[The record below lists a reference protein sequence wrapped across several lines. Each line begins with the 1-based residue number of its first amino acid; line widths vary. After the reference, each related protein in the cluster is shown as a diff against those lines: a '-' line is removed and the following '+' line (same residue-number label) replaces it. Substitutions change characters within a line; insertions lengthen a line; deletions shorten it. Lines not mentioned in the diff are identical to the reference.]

1 MDNSLVSN
9 SDKISGDF
17 LLLWSL
23 NKRTK
28 EGKFLCDFTSQK
40 VWIILWQIMNILGL
54 LGLVIS
60 MGRWD
65 LIWILSTIWRYF
77 ILGWYL
83 VSLGFW
89 SMLYDPIHF
98 AVFMII
104 ICLIPVLLYTAY
116 ILHGLYIML
125 GEAYIDVRITQVEQ
139 YLVTILLFS
148 VCVVKR
154 QG

>member
-104 ICLIPVLLYTAY
+104 ISLIPVLLYTAY

-125 GEAYIDVRITQVEQ
+125 GEAYIDVRITPVEQ
-139 YLVTILLFS
+139 YLVIIFLFL

>member
-1 MDNSLVSN
+1 
-9 SDKISGDF
+9 
-17 LLLWSL
+17 
-23 NKRTK
+23 
-28 EGKFLCDFTSQK
+28 
-40 VWIILWQIMNILGL
+40 
-54 LGLVIS
+54 
-60 MGRWD
+60 
-65 LIWILSTIWRYF
+65 
-77 ILGWYL
+77 
-83 VSLGFW
+83 
-89 SMLYDPIHF
+89 MLYDPIHF

>member
-1 MDNSLVSN
+1 MAGVACGCFYGPYLYLVVT
-9 SDKISGDF
+9 IGGLYILGDF

-60 MGRWD
+60 M
-65 LIWILSTIWRYF
+65 
-77 ILGWYL
+77 GWYL

-125 GEAYIDVRITQVEQ
+125 GEAYIDFVLSRGRDRPYYDADQMDEEPLDFRRI
-139 YLVTILLFS
+139 S
-148 VCVVKR
+148 V
-154 QG
+154 